1 MARPKKQQETFHIRT
16 TLTLTAGEDDDLIHL
31 LVGRGRV
38 AQLIK
43 SLMRSGAKGNTPEV
57 EFMNASAALY
67 EAMDDFLL

>member
-16 TLTLTAGEDDDLIHL
+16 TLTLTAGEDDDLIQL
-31 LVGRGRV
+31 LVGKGRV

-43 SLMRSGAKGNTPEV
+43 SLMRSGAQGNTPEV